1 MARAIKEINSDL
13 ITKYI
18 SLADMSLKLLGI
30 KRRKIAVAALNPH
43 AGEGGLLGTEEIQII
58 GPAVK
63 SASADFDVSG
73 PYAADSVFYRAS
85 LGEFDAVVSLY
96 HDQGHIA
103 AKMLDFHGT
112 VSMNPG
118 LPFLR
123 TSVDH
128 GTAFDIAGRGIAR
141 EDSMVAA
148 IRLALEKA
156 EVYRRN
162 YEYLP
167 RNVHGGSIPDTGSEC
182 VR

>member
-1 MARAIKEINSDL
+1 MLCGSSTGQFQPDFLPTPVSWCQRESDKVMTRNVDNSDAVEIRAIHLCTPFLIRNSM
-13 ITKYI
+13 IP
-18 SLADMSLKLLGI
+18 LLP
-30 KRRKIAVAALNPH
+30 LSPH
-43 AGEGGLLGTEEIQII
+43 F
-58 GPAVK
+58 
-63 SASADFDVSG
+63 S
-73 PYAADSVFYRAS
+73 RAS

-128 GTAFDIAGRGIAR
+128 GTAFDIAGKGIAR

-148 IRLALEKA
+148 IRLALAKA
-156 EVYRRN
+156 EIYRKN
-162 YEYLP
+162 FESLSE
-167 RNVHGGSIPDTGSEC
+167 NVSKNHDAGMGKCGDG
-182 VR
+182 